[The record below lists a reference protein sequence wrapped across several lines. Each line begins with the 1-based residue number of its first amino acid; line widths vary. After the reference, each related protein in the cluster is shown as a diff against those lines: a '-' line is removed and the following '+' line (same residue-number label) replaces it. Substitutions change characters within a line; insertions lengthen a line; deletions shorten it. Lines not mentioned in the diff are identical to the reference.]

1 MDPTKISE
9 IAQATSSIP
18 TIAWLSIIIIG
29 LIVIFILLIVNIE
42 KISLLL
48 FGEKKGILV
57 KNQIIKNQSDI
68 ENPHADIENPHGITT
83 YISSWLI
90 SIKFSESLR
99 ISNTEN
105 LLDFLKFNLTE
116 LNNKKVSL
124 KKLVL
129 DLSDTYKI
137 NSTALKDIT
146 TFIELIASNYQ
157 TIELTIELNVEP
169 SEQLLMAQKVWNS
182 LIESFK
188 IGGRNDINVSIICK
202 K

>member
-57 KNQIIKNQSDI
+57 KNQIIKNQS
-68 ENPHADIENPHGITT
+68 DIENPHGITT

-202 K
+202 E